1 MSDLGGFAVKHFI
14 TVIPLQPQASLHALH
29 YENREGVKGLD
40 NDLETQFPI
49 IVPMSGSVEKDE
61 EICVTAIVTDHEH
74 ARANFRTFENG
85 LTTLSN
91 EKGFSYT
98 LETIDAEYSESS
110 KKHMK
115 LFEDLISSF
124 RTGDRITVDVTYG
137 NKPTPMVILMALNYA
152 YQFCENTVVD
162 MVVYG
167 EKDFSKPRDDNSGF
181 IFDVSS
187 LFFMNSIMTRMASAK
202 PNDPLNFLKT
212 IIGM

>member
-1 MSDLGGFAVKHFI
+1 MRHFI

-29 YENREGVKGLD
+29 YENKESVNGLD

-49 IVPMSGSVEKDE
+49 IVPMSNSVEKDE
-61 EICVTAIVTDHEH
+61 EIRVTAVVTDHEH
-74 ARANFRTFENG
+74 ARANLETFKSSME
-85 LTTLSN
+85 TLSN
-91 EKGFSYT
+91 EKGFRYT
-98 LETIDAEYSESS
+98 LEIIDVEYNESS
-110 KKHMK
+110 EKHMK

-124 RTGDRITVDVTYG
+124 RAGDRITADVTYG

-152 YQFCENTVVD
+152 YQFCENTAVD

-202 PNDPLNFLKT
+202 PDDPLNFLKT